1 MTEALLIALL
11 IVGIANIAL
20 TILLISSRRTPRGD
34 RPPEAGHAG

>member
-20 TILLISSRRTPRGD
+20 TILLISSRRDAAR
-34 RPPEAGHAG
+34 R